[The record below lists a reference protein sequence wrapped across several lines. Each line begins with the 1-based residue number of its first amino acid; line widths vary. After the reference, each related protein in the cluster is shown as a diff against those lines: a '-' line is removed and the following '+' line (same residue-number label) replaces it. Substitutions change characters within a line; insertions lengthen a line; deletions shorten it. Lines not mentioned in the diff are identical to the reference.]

1 MEQNVNLKM
10 KTKKTRNSPSSPKSR
25 GGFSPSP
32 RLRRTA
38 AQSNGGGLPIAAA
51 KTTYAAIRK
60 RAKALE
66 KETVR
71 FLADL
76 VRTQSFSSKE
86 KNVIGVIK
94 KEMRKIG
101 FDGIR
106 IDGLGNIIGRMGRGK
121 RAIAFDGHVDTVY
134 PGDLSQWDFDP
145 FTPFVRNG
153 KIWGRGTVDQKG
165 GVATMIHAGRVI
177 KELGLNDQ
185 FTIYFTATVM
195 EEDCDGLCWQY
206 LLDAEKLKP
215 ELVVITEP
223 TNLNIYRGHRGR
235 MEIRVEV
242 KGRSCH
248 GSAPERGD
256 NAIYKISRVALEI
269 EKLNQRLKG
278 DPFLGKG
285 TVTISE
291 VKSSSPSLCAV
302 ADEAGIHLDR
312 RLTDGE
318 TKESA
323 VAEVKDA
330 ARRAGCP
337 DAKVYVLR
345 YAEAAYTGKVYPTEK
360 YYPTW
365 ALDKKSPWLKNAV
378 ESYAGVLGR
387 QPLVDKWT
395 FSTNGIATAGMKGIP
410 TFGLGPGNEVYAH
423 AANEACP
430 VSHLSDAVAF
440 YAAFVARL
448 NGKV

>member
-1 MEQNVNLKM
+1 M
-10 KTKKTRNSPSSPKSR
+10 KTKKQT
-25 GGFSPSP
+25 
-32 RLRRTA
+32 
-38 AQSNGGGLPIAAA
+38 
-51 KTTYAAIRK
+51 KTTVTYDLIRK
-60 RAKALE
+60 RARAME
-66 KETVR
+66 KDTTR

-86 KNVIGVIK
+86 KNVIAVIK
-94 KEMRKIG
+94 KEMQAIG
-101 FDGIR
+101 FDGIK
-106 IDGLGNIIGRMGRGK
+106 IDGLGNIIGRIGKGK
-121 RAIAFDGHVDTVY
+121 RVIAFDGHVDTVY
-134 PGDLSQWDFDP
+134 PGDLSAWKFDP
-145 FTPFVRNG
+145 FKPFVKAG

-165 GVATMIHAGRVI
+165 GVATMIHAGRLI

-185 FTIYFTATVM
+185 FTVLFTATVM

-206 LLDAEKLKP
+206 LLNVEKLKP

-223 TNLNIYRGHRGR
+223 TNMNIYRGHRGR

-256 NAIYKISRVALEI
+256 NAIYKIARIALEI
-269 EKLNQRLKG
+269 EKLNQRLKD

-312 RLTDGE
+312 RLTCGE
-318 TKESA
+318 TKASA
-323 VAEVKDA
+323 IAEVKDA
-330 ARRAGCP
+330 AKRAGYP
-337 DAKVYVLR
+337 DAKVYVLT
-345 YAEAAYTGKVYPTEK
+345 YEEAAYTGKVYPTEK

-365 ALDKKSPWLKNAV
+365 ALEKKSPYLRNAV
-378 ESYAGVLGR
+378 AAYAGVLGK
-387 QPLVDKWT
+387 QPFVDKWT

-410 TFGLGPGNEVYAH
+410 TFGLGPGNEIYAH

-430 VSHLSDAVAF
+430 VEHLSGAVAF
-440 YAAFVARL
+440 YAALVAKL

>member
-1 MEQNVNLKM
+1 M
-10 KTKKTRNSPSSPKSR
+10 KTKKQA
-25 GGFSPSP
+25 
-32 RLRRTA
+32 TA
-38 AQSNGGGLPIAAA
+38 PI
-51 KTTYAAIRK
+51 TYNLIQK
-60 RAKALE
+60 RAKAME
-66 KETVR
+66 KDTTR

-86 KNVIGVIK
+86 KNVVAVIK
-94 KEMRKIG
+94 KEMQAIG

-106 IDGLGNIIGRMGRGK
+106 IDGLGNIIGRIGQGK
-121 RAIAFDGHVDTVY
+121 RVIAFDGHVDTVY
-134 PGDLSQWDFDP
+134 PGDLAAWKFDP
-145 FTPFVRNG
+145 FKPFVKGG

-165 GVATMIHAGRVI
+165 GVATMIHAGKLI

-185 FTIYFTATVM
+185 FTVLFTATVM

-206 LLDAEKLKP
+206 LLNVEKLKP

-223 TNLNIYRGHRGR
+223 TNMNIYRGHRGR

-242 KGRSCH
+242 KGKSCH

-256 NAIYKISRVALEI
+256 NAIYKIARIALEI
-269 EKLNQRLKG
+269 EKLNERLKD

-318 TKESA
+318 TKASA
-323 VAEVKDA
+323 LAEVKDA
-330 ARRAGCP
+330 CKRAGYP
-337 DAKVYVLR
+337 KAKVYVLT
-345 YAEAAYTGKVYPTEK
+345 YEEAAYTGKVYPTEK

-365 ALDKKSPWLKNAV
+365 VLEEKSPYLQNAV
-378 ESYAGVLGR
+378 AAYAGVLGKP
-387 QPLVDKWT
+387 PLVDKWT
-395 FSTNGIATAGMKGIP
+395 FSTNGIATMGMKGIP
-410 TFGLGPGNEVYAH
+410 TFGLGPGNEIYAH

-430 VSHLSDAVAF
+430 VEHLSGAVAF
-440 YAAFVARL
+440 YAALVAKL